1 MIEDPRN
8 FQCHKDYLW
17 SQQEEASEDICEMYS
32 NLIGG
37 AENKSFILKEIQNIA
52 ATDKRFWEKSL
63 ANKIRSA
70 FRYNPAL
77 METKNLQ
84 DLKLG
89 IKIAQSVAFRGGAI
103 KKKLRGGVITQE
115 EAKEIANRVPHEILR
130 DNIRPKI
137 RLALTNETIHR
148 AKYFVKRNNLTNKI
162 F

>member
-1 MIEDPRN
+1 
-8 FQCHKDYLW
+8 
-17 SQQEEASEDICEMYS
+17 MYS

-103 KKKLRGGVITQE
+103 
-115 EAKEIANRVPHEILR
+115 
-130 DNIRPKI
+130 
-137 RLALTNETIHR
+137 
-148 AKYFVKRNNLTNKI
+148 
-162 F
+162 